1 MPARIDAYSRS
12 KKSTD
17 CPIAK
22 LQFHED
28 AVPTSLVM
36 ATISH
41 LLCRIVT
48 WKTAGLAIKLL
59 SCVVK
64 ACCRN
69 NPAFTVTVQR
79 LGDDNINA
87 AVSVDSNGIVP
98 ENTFWTNY
106 FFDFHLGKLW
116 ADQQKREKPWFNN
129 ATQNDLV
136 TYSFLC

>member
-1 MPARIDAYSRS
+1 MPAKIDSYSRS
-12 KKSTD
+12 KKSLGPT
-17 CPIAK
+17 AK

-28 AVPTSLVM
+28 AIPTSLAM

-41 LLCRIVT
+41 ILCRIMT
-48 WKTAGLAIKLL
+48 WKSAGFAIKLL
-59 SCVVK
+59 RCIVM
-64 ACCRN
+64 ACCN
-69 NPAFTVTVQR
+69 SNPGFTITVQR
-79 LGDDNINA
+79 LGDDYINA